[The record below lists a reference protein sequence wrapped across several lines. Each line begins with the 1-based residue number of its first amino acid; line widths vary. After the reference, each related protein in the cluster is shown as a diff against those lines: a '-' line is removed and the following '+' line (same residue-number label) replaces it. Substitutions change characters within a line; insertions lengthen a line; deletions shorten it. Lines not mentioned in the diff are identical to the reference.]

1 MLVELGLVVWHYA
14 MPSAYR
20 LRASTVATEPTVA
33 TRYPAR
39 VTNFGLPGEAEGQ
52 AGLAATAHSDAL
64 APHAEDATEAEDAA
78 QG

>member
-1 MLVELGLVVWHYA
+1 MSFHVHVQSRVHGVRLLAPALRMLVELGLVVWHYA

-39 VTNFGLPGEAEGQ
+39 VTNFGYGLVCLAQLEA
-52 AGLAATAHSDAL
+52 
-64 APHAEDATEAEDAA
+64 
-78 QG
+78 